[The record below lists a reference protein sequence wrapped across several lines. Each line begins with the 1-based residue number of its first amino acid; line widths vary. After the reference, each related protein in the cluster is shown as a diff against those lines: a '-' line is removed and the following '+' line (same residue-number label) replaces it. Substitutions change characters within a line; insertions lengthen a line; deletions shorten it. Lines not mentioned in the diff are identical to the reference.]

1 MDDHGARYINASPL
15 VMAPISTATRQRA
28 TPITQQSDRYRR
40 PCTPA
45 SLNLS
50 ENQKT
55 SLDFTQRIER
65 KLAEYNASDNI
76 FKRWLF
82 EVSSWL
88 VSACSMIA
96 IVLIYVRI
104 KDQPMSSSGAF
115 LTWTNVLGKI
125 ASAALIVPT
134 TEALGQLKWNW
145 FHNSKAM
152 WDFEIFDKASRGPLG
167 ALMLL
172 YRTKGR
178 SLAAL
183 GALLILLLLAI
194 DTFFQQVVEISDRW
208 TLQATL
214 AAAPKAYTYETG
226 WPKEYLD
233 GIENASDDKDTF
245 LVIEKFSY
253 GDGIRP
259 VLFGNAVR
267 PDISIFCPTSNC
279 TWPSYKTLGVCS
291 QCADISADL
300 SFACLS
306 HTVDWTA
313 DSQGLFDLEKPY
325 PNATACG
332 YFLNATSDNPTLMS
346 GYLWDTGNLTAG
358 EALVMRTL
366 PLTRVTSK
374 EPLYGNGS
382 VHFKNIRHKIQDVF
396 IVSTSD
402 GTAGSVYRNET
413 PVAQECH
420 LSWCIKTMRS
430 SYTSGGYSEE
440 VLDTVFNTTAG
451 PFPWQSFPANDETG
465 EYFDIFYMDD
475 ITLEVEDITDGSK
488 PAKFGVSN
496 TTALSIMQG
505 FTDIFPA
512 YTTQANESA
521 PPILRYKTWR
531 TGPPWHLTLFFNP
544 WVAPNNVTRHME
556 RLATALT
563 NIIRSA
569 PSHQDVDGHAF
580 SKETFVLV
588 RWEWLTF
595 PLVLLVLSFVFLVS
609 TIVKTSKDTGAGI
622 WKTSAMPTLIYS
634 LPKEM
639 QAQFTEPKTWDSSQE
654 TKKFRIRLLP
664 KTGWRVSG
672 QSQLSSSPQLPHPTV
687 QAPRG
692 WI

>member
-1 MDDHGARYINASPL
+1 
-15 VMAPISTATRQRA
+15 
-28 TPITQQSDRYRR
+28 
-40 PCTPA
+40 
-45 SLNLS
+45 
-50 ENQKT
+50 
-55 SLDFTQRIER
+55 
-65 KLAEYNASDNI
+65 
-76 FKRWLF
+76 
-82 EVSSWL
+82 
-88 VSACSMIA
+88 
-96 IVLIYVRI
+96 
-104 KDQPMSSSGAF
+104 
-115 LTWTNVLGKI
+115 
-125 ASAALIVPT
+125 
-134 TEALGQLKWNW
+134 
-145 FHNSKAM
+145 
-152 WDFEIFDKASRGPLG
+152 
-167 ALMLL
+167 
-172 YRTKGR
+172 
-178 SLAAL
+178 
-183 GALLILLLLAI
+183 
-194 DTFFQQVVEISDRW
+194 
-208 TLQATL
+208 
-214 AAAPKAYTYETG
+214 
-226 WPKEYLD
+226 
-233 GIENASDDKDTF
+233 
-245 LVIEKFSY
+245 
-253 GDGIRP
+253 
-259 VLFGNAVR
+259 
-267 PDISIFCPTSNC
+267 
-279 TWPSYKTLGVCS
+279 
-291 QCADISADL
+291 
-300 SFACLS
+300 
-306 HTVDWTA
+306 
-313 DSQGLFDLEKPY
+313 
-325 PNATACG
+325 
-332 YFLNATSDNPTLMS
+332 MS

-382 VHFKNIRHKIQDVF
+382 VHFKHIRHKIQDVF

-420 LSWCIKTMRS
+420 LSWCVKTMGS

-465 EYFDIFYMDD
+465 EYFDIFYMDN
-475 ITLEVEDITDGSK
+475 ITLEVEDITDDSK

-512 YTTQANESA
+512 YTTQTNESA
-521 PPILRYKTWR
+521 PPVLRYKTWR
-531 TGPPWHLTLFFNP
+531 TGPPWHLALFFNP

-569 PSHQDVDGHAF
+569 PSRQDVDGHAF

-588 RWEWLTF
+588 RWGWLTF

-609 TIVKTSKDTGAGI
+609 TIVKTSNDTGAGI

-634 LPKEM
+634 LPKGM
-639 QAQFTEPKTWDSSQE
+639 QAQFIEPKTWDSSQE
-654 TKKFRIRLLP
+654 TKKVRIRLLP